1 MTSRRAAH
9 LSFEAI
15 FEGSSSCFIDFSP
28 VSAGALALAAASATA
43 AELPVYHVAGLPIA
57 LLPLAVI
64 GSAVP
69 SRP

>member
-1 MTSRRAAH
+1 MFYR
-9 LSFEAI
+9 
-15 FEGSSSCFIDFSP
+15 FSP